1 MILAITNSKGGVG
14 KTTTAVNVATSL
26 ATRGR
31 QTLLV
36 DLDPQAHATR
46 CILEGETERN
56 ISDFIMER
64 PSQACRA
71 IFEST
76 VPNLD
81 IVPSGP
87 DLTETAELL
96 SARIRREER
105 LSRALEGVSEDYQ
118 HVILDC
124 PPVLG
129 ILAYNALI
137 AADLLIIPVQPG
149 VGAVVGLDALL
160 DVDALL
166 DATRELRDDVDVAY
180 RILIT
185 MFDIRTTRT
194 NAMVEELLEE
204 NRKRLLKTIISK
216 SEALNQ
222 ANLAS
227 QPIQMYAPSSR
238 GRYEYDALCDEIFRL
253 RPR

>member
-1 MILAITNSKGGVG
+1 MIIAITNSKGGVG

-26 ATRGR
+26 AARGR
-31 QTLLV
+31 HTLLV

-46 CILEGETERN
+46 CVLEAETERN

-64 PSQACRA
+64 PSQATRA
-71 IFEST
+71 VSEST
-76 VPNLD
+76 LPNLD
-81 IVPSGP
+81 IVPSGA

-105 LSRALEGVSEDYQ
+105 LSRALEWVSEDYQ
-118 HVILDC
+118 HIILDC

-160 DVDALL
+160 D
-166 DATRELRDDVDVAY
+166 ATRELRDEEDIAY

-194 NAMVEELLEE
+194 NAIVDELLEE
-204 NRKRLLKTIISK
+204 NRKRMLKTVISK

-227 QPIQMYAPSSR
+227 KPVQVFAPSSR
-238 GRYEYDALCDEIFRL
+238 GRHEYDALCDEILRL

>member
-14 KTTTAVNVATSL
+14 KTTTAINLATSL
-26 ATRGR
+26 ASRGR
-31 QTLLV
+31 HTLLV

-46 CILEGETERN
+46 CVLEGEPERN

-105 LSRALEGVSEDYQ
+105 LSRALEGVSDEYQ

-137 AADLLIIPVQPG
+137 AADQLIIPVQPG
-149 VGAVVGLDALL
+149 VGAVVGI
-160 DVDALL
+160 DALL

-204 NRKRLLKTIISK
+204 KQKRLLKTIISK

-227 QPIQMYAPSSR
+227 QPIQIYAPSSR

>member
-1 MILAITNSKGGVG
+1 MIIAITNSKGGVG
-14 KTTTAVNVATSL
+14 KTTTAVNVATAL
-26 ATRGR
+26 ASRGR

-46 CILEGETERN
+46 CVLEEETERN
-56 ISDFIMER
+56 ISDLIMER
-64 PSQACRA
+64 PSQAARA
-71 IFEST
+71 VFEST
-76 VPNLD
+76 IPNLD
-81 IVPSGP
+81 IVPSGA
-87 DLTETAELL
+87 DLTQTSELL

-105 LSRALEGVSEDYQ
+105 LSRALESVSEDYQ
-118 HVILDC
+118 HIILDC

-137 AADLLIIPVQPG
+137 AADLLLIPVQPG
-149 VGAVVGLDALL
+149 VGAVVGI
-160 DVDALL
+160 DALL
-166 DATRELRDDVDVAY
+166 DATRELRDEEDVAY

-194 NAMVEELLEE
+194 NAIVDELLEE
-204 NRKRLLKTIISK
+204 NRKRMLKTVISK

-227 QPIQMYAPSSR
+227 KPVQVFAPSSR
-238 GRYEYDALCDEIFRL
+238 GRHEYDALCDEILRL

>member
-31 QTLLV
+31 HALLV

-71 IFEST
+71 ISAST

-160 DVDALL
+160 D
-166 DATRELRDDVDVAY
+166 ATRELRDDVDVAY

-194 NAMVEELLEE
+194 NAMVERSEEHTSELQ
-204 NRKRLLKTIISK
+204 S
-216 SEALNQ
+216 Q
-222 ANLAS
+222 A
-227 QPIQMYAPSSR
+227 
-238 GRYEYDALCDEIFRL
+238 
-253 RPR
+253 